1 MTDYRPPVADG
12 QADGKPV
19 TIVVEYSDEMI
30 DILPSYHMTGFIKMV
45 GQNDF
50 YNVQAYLLG
59 DDMKKLTLN
68 VLQGSFEL
76 NYLIPGTYTV
86 RLSKPGFLTMDYSID
101 VEGDTVEELHMI
113 AGDLND
119 NLKID
124 ITDIAIICKK
134 FSTKKGEDGWDQRMD
149 YNADGWIDIVD
160 ISIVARNYGII
171 SNVTG

>member
-1 MTDYRPPVADG
+1 
-12 QADGKPV
+12 
-19 TIVVEYSDEMI
+19 
-30 DILPSYHMTGFIKMV
+30 
-45 GQNDF
+45 
-50 YNVQAYLLG
+50 
-59 DDMKKLTLN
+59 MKKLTLN

-124 ITDIAIICKK
+124 ITDIAIICKSFQPK
-134 FSTKKGEDGWDQRMD
+134 RRRWLGSEDGL
-149 YNADGWIDIVD
+149 
-160 ISIVARNYGII
+160 
-171 SNVTG
+171 

>member
-1 MTDYRPPVADG
+1 MLEFMTDYRPPVADG

-50 YNVQAYLLG
+50 YNVQGYLLG

-86 RLSKPGFLTMDYSID
+86 RLSQNPVFYHGLF
-101 VEGDTVEELHMI
+101 
-113 AGDLND
+113 N
-119 NLKID
+119 
-124 ITDIAIICKK
+124 
-134 FSTKKGEDGWDQRMD
+134 
-149 YNADGWIDIVD
+149 
-160 ISIVARNYGII
+160 
-171 SNVTG
+171 